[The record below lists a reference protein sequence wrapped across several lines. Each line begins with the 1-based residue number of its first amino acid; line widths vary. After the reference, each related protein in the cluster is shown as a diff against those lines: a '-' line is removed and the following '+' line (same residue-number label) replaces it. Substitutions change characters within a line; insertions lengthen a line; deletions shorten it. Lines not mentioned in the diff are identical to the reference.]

1 MLLCKLLADQ
11 AGSANIVAGHPSEFR
26 QELCAIIIDGTYTYI
41 SVIDTAW
48 RESIKHALSSDI
60 ICSSNIIWTTLCDMF
75 RLLGAKR
82 RPTLF
87 LLS

>member
-48 RESIKHALSSDI
+48 RESTKACLIFRYYLLFKYHLD
-60 ICSSNIIWTTLCDMF
+60 NIM
-75 RLLGAKR
+75 
-82 RPTLF
+82 
-87 LLS
+87 